1 MKFSIDIE
9 KCLEVLHAGGLIL
22 YPTDTLWAIGCDA
35 GNEHAVAKIYDL
47 KGRNE
52 DNNMIVLLADESD
65 IPVYT
70 RQQNLTIYDY
80 IKGIHKPVSV
90 IYRDAVN
97 LAPNLLNRD
106 NSIGIRV
113 VKDEFC
119 QSLIRAFGK
128 PVVSA
133 SSNVSGYPPPR
144 LFADIDNKIKDG
156 VDYVVRH
163 RQEDDE
169 PGEPSTVIKLLD
181 NGSYEVVRP

>member
-65 IPVYT
+65 IPLYT

-97 LAPNLLNRD
+97 LALT
-106 NSIGIRV
+106 
-113 VKDEFC
+113 C
-119 QSLIRAFGK
+119 
-128 PVVSA
+128 
-133 SSNVSGYPPPR
+133 
-144 LFADIDNKIKDG
+144 
-156 VDYVVRH
+156 
-163 RQEDDE
+163 
-169 PGEPSTVIKLLD
+169 
-181 NGSYEVVRP
+181 